1 MFFEVVLS
9 QCVERAS
16 EEFCFIHR
24 GGIVSRLLTGKRG
37 VCTELRDWKVL
48 SVLCDVNDLTVE
60 WQSGMQGKYSKLS
73 VCLIN

>member
-1 MFFEVVLS
+1 M
-9 QCVERAS
+9 
-16 EEFCFIHR
+16 
-24 GGIVSRLLTGKRG
+24 SRLLTGKRG